1 MISKPVEEIPPAYY
15 KNYNMAATNTDTYT
29 PLLTRMNIE
38 TDNINALHWVGVI
51 LCIMLLFHISSII
64 CKRIVVPITNKL
76 TRKTQAKWDDI
87 IFNEKT
93 LKNLCNLMAGVIL
106 AASLPLLMHE
116 ESMLHGVASKI
127 CSVYITLVCI
137 RLCCG
142 VLTSLYRISNQ
153 AKKTKNHTL
162 QGVFQMLKIVV
173 ISIGS
178 IIVIGIVIDK
188 DPSNLLAGLG
198 ASAAVLM
205 LVFKDSIMGLV
216 AGVQLSANDMLRPG
230 DWITME
236 KYGADGMVQDVS
248 LTTVKVQNWD
258 KTITTIPP
266 YTLVSDSFQNWR
278 GMFDSGGRRIKR
290 SINIDMNTIA
300 FIGEEQLAQL
310 AKKGLYTGE
319 CKGKRIVN
327 LTLFREWLENW
338 LKEHPQ
344 VNKDMITMVRQLQPT
359 TQGLPLELYFF
370 FNGTAWVMYE
380 HLQSEIF
387 EYVLATLPDFGL
399 KTFQSPT
406 GSDLKNLM
414 AE

>member
-1 MISKPVEEIPPAYY
+1 MTE
-15 KNYNMAATNTDTYT
+15 TYT
-29 PLLTRMNIE
+29 PLLDRMKIE
-38 TDNINALHWVGVI
+38 TDNVNALHWIGVI

-64 CKRIVVPITNKL
+64 CQKIVVPITNKL
-76 TRKTQAKWDDI
+76 TRRTQVKWDDI
-87 IFNEKT
+87 IFNANT
-93 LKNLCNLMAGVIL
+93 LKNICNLLVGVIL
-106 AASLPLLMHE
+106 IASLPLLMHE
-116 ESMLHGVASKI
+116 ESMLYGVAAKI

-137 RLCCG
+137 RLGCE

-162 QGVFQMLKIVV
+162 QGVFQMLKI
-173 ISIGS
+173 
-178 IIVIGIVIDK
+178 IIICVGAIIAIGIVIEK
-188 DPSNLLAGLG
+188 DPSNLLTGLG

-205 LVFKDSIMGLV
+205 LVFKDSILGLV

-230 DWITME
+230 DWITIE

-266 YTLVSDSFQNWR
+266 YALVSDSFQNWR

-290 SINIDMNTIA
+290 SINLDMSTIV
-300 FIGEEQLAQL
+300 FFGEEQLEQL
-310 AKKGLYTGE
+310 AQKGLYSGD
-319 CKGKRIVN
+319 CKGKRVVN
-327 LTLFREWLENW
+327 LTLFREWL
-338 LKEHPQ
+338 KQHPK
-344 VNKDMITMVRQLQPT
+344 VNKEMITMVRQLQPT

-387 EYVLATLPDFGL
+387 EYVLATLPEFGL
-399 KTFQSPT
+399 KTFQSPS

-414 AE
+414 LE